1 MLHIS
6 VQVLQKR
13 VGLLEAALREKERE
27 LELQQ
32 QVAPGSS
39 REAQL
44 LRHQI
49 VHNEE
54 DLAKT
59 KLRNEQLEQV
69 QLSCMYDI
77 RHTGSYMWG

>member
-1 MLHIS
+1 MPHIS

-44 LRHQI
+44 LRRQI

-77 RHTGSYMWG
+77 